1 MTFVERLRALR
12 ALPLAGFCVAGLL
25 STTDPALGQDDASR
39 SAVQFVVG
47 NVEFLA
53 LHEIGHFL
61 IAEKDVPILGPE
73 ENAADYIA
81 TLALLREA
89 PLDPAVN
96 DRALRS
102 LLAAADAF
110 AASWQVG
117 TAVSADV
124 PYWGTHALSIQR
136 FYQIACLLYG
146 SNPQAF
152 ASLPLAAGLPP
163 ERASGCKAEYIQA
176 ERAIDWL
183 LENYGRRPGDP
194 PGAPIDVRYDPPP
207 TKVAARIA
215 DELKSQRLLELIV
228 ERLHERF
235 VLARPMTVV
244 LRSCGK
250 AEAAWLPDR
259 RELVICYDLLDTLYL
274 LGLKKAGSRLG
285 AGARPTH

>member
-1 MTFVERLRALR
+1 MTTLRRLALFAA
-12 ALPLAGFCVAGLL
+12 ALTGLL
-25 STTDPALGQDDASR
+25 STSHAALAQDTNARD
-39 SAVQFVVG
+39 AVQFVIG
-47 NVEFLA
+47 NVEFLV

-61 IAEKDVPILGPE
+61 ITEKDVPVLGPE
-73 ENAADYIA
+73 EDAADYIA

-89 PLDPAVN
+89 PLDPALN

-117 TAVSADV
+117 ESVGADV

-146 SNPQAF
+146 SNPEAF
-152 ASLPLAAGLPP
+152 ASVPDRAGLPRQ
-163 ERASGCKAEYIQA
+163 RAAGCKAEYQKA
-176 ERAIDWL
+176 ERAIGWL
-183 LENYGRRPGDP
+183 LDTYGRHPGDP
-194 PGAPIDVRYDPPP
+194 PGARTEVLYEPPP

-215 DELKSQRLLELIV
+215 EELKSQRLLELIV

-235 VLARPMTVV
+235 VLARPMTIV
-244 LRSCGK
+244 LRGCGK

-274 LGLKKAGSRLG
+274 LGQKRVGNRLSGG
-285 AGARPTH
+285 ALPTR

>member
-1 MTFVERLRALR
+1 MTAPRLTGIWAAALS
-12 ALPLAGFCVAGLL
+12 ALL
-25 STTDPALGQDDASR
+25 SASTPALGQDDPTR
-39 SAVQFVVG
+39 SAIEFAVG

-61 IAEKDVPILGPE
+61 IAEKEVPILGPV

-89 PLDPAVN
+89 PLDPALN

-117 TAVSADV
+117 SSVSADV
-124 PYWGTHALSIQR
+124 PYWGVHSLSIQR

-146 SNPQAF
+146 SNPQTF
-152 ASLPLAAGLPP
+152 AAVPAMAGLPP
-163 ERASGCKAEYIQA
+163 ERAAGCKAEYDRA
-176 ERAIDWL
+176 ERAIGWL
-183 LENYGRRPGDP
+183 LDNYGRRPGDP
-194 PGAPIDVRYDPPP
+194 PGARAEVLYEPAP
-207 TKVAARIA
+207 TRVAARIA

-235 VLARPMTVV
+235 MLARPFTVV
-244 LRSCGK
+244 LRTCGR

-274 LGLKKAGSRLG
+274 LGLKKAGNRLSP
-285 AGARPTH
+285 AAQPAK

>member
-1 MTFVERLRALR
+1 MAARTLGVCAAALATVLAASGS
-12 ALPLAGFCVAGLL
+12 ALAQD
-25 STTDPALGQDDASR
+25 DPAHKAIEF
-39 SAVQFVVG
+39 AVG

-61 IAEKDVPILGPE
+61 IAEKEVPILGPE

-89 PLDPAVN
+89 PLDPALN
-96 DRALRS
+96 DRALHS

-110 AASWQVG
+110 AASWEIG
-117 TAVSADV
+117 EAVSADV
-124 PYWGTHALSIQR
+124 PYWGAHALSIQR

-146 SNPQAF
+146 SDPEAF
-152 ASLPLAAGLPP
+152 ASLPITAGLPRG
-163 ERASGCKAEYIQA
+163 RAAGCQAEYARA
-176 ERAIDWL
+176 ERAIGWL
-183 LENYGRRPGDP
+183 LDNYGRRPGDP
-194 PGAPIDVRYDPPP
+194 PGAPVDVRYESAP
-207 TKVAARIA
+207 TRVSARIA

-235 VLARPMTVV
+235 VLARPMTIV
-244 LRSCGK
+244 LRTCGR

-274 LGLKKAGSRLG
+274 FGLKKAGNGLSQG
-285 AGARPTH
+285 AQPAK